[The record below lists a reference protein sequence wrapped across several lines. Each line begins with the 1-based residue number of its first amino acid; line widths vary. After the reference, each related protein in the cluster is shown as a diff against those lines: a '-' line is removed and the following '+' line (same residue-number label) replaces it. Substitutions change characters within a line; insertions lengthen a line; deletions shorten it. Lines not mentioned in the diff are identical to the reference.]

1 MRGGELMFKLSN
13 ETYNV
18 LKWVIMIVMPSLST
32 FIGAVGF
39 EVGIA
44 NPDTVVNILNA
55 LTVMLGAWIGTSSY
69 QYSKGEKH
77 E

>member
-1 MRGGELMFKLSN
+1 MFKLSN

-18 LKWVIMIVMPSLST
+18 LKWVIIIVMPSLST
-32 FIGAVGF
+32 FIGAVGS

-44 NPDTVVNILNA
+44 NPETVVNVLNA

-69 QYSKGEKH
+69 QYSKDDKDDLK
-77 E
+77 